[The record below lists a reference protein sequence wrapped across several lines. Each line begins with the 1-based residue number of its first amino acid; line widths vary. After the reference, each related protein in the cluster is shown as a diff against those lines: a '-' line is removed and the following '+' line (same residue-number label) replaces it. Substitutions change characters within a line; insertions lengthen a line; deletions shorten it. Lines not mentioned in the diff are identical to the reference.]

1 MKYPIK
7 FELSF
12 KKHEFPGKLI
22 VFEGIDGSGKTTQAQ
37 KLVEEL
43 QNNGIEAVYTKEPT
57 DGEIGKLIRR
67 ILVGEKKF
75 EPVSFQYLFSAD
87 RVEHQEEILELLKK
101 GKTVVSDRY
110 FWSSVPYGATDR
122 GIDFKKNQNEANIL
136 IVCYSILSLYHQ
148 FIVPDKTIYLN
159 ADPAT
164 ALDRLWK
171 ARHIPDIYDR
181 IEKLEKIAAGY
192 EWLIKK
198 FPEEFIVIDANKA
211 VDEVSKEMLV
221 KLESVLTPI
230 KSGLK

>member
-12 KKHEFPGKLI
+12 KKHNYPGKLI
-22 VFEGIDGSGKTTQAQ
+22 ALEGIDGSGKTTQAQ
-37 KLVEEL
+37 KLVAKL
-43 QNNGIEAVYTKEPT
+43 QSNGIEAVYTKEPT

-101 GKTVVSDRY
+101 GKMVVSDRY

-122 GIDFKKNQNEANIL
+122 GVDFKSRGEDDIL
-136 IVCYSILSLYHQ
+136 LVCYSILSLYHQ
-148 FIVPDKTIYLN
+148 FIAPDKTIYLN
-159 ADPAT
+159 TAPAT
-164 ALDRLWK
+164 AIERLRV

-181 IEKLEKIAAGY
+181 HEKLEKIAAWY
-192 EWLIKK
+192 DWLVEK
-198 FPEEFIVIDANKA
+198 FPKEFVTIDGTKS
-211 VDEVSKEMLV
+211 VDEVGKEILDNV
-221 KLESVLTPI
+221 TKL
-230 KSGLK
+230 